1 MPDWQQRQVWP
12 SKLKTDYMSSA
23 EIVPVI
29 TLDGPGG
36 AGKGTVCLLLAEKL
50 GWHILD
56 SGSLYRLTA
65 LEALQKNVKD
75 VSQLIEIAESMDIDY
90 LPEGARLKILLHGRD
105 VTEAIRAEAVGSRA
119 SEIATIGAV
128 RRALLDR
135 QRSFAR
141 PPGLLADGRDMG
153 TVVFPRAQLKIFL
166 TASPAERANRRYKQ
180 LKEKGIDANLHE
192 LVAELE
198 ARDKRD
204 SERSAAPLKAADDA
218 VLLDTT
224 EMSIDEVVDQV
235 LQMASERFGSK
246 VV

>member
-1 MPDWQQRQVWP
+1 
-12 SKLKTDYMSSA
+12 MSST
-23 EIVPVI
+23 ETVPVI

-65 LEALQKNVKD
+65 LKALQNNVSD
-75 VSQLIEIAESMDIDY
+75 VSQLVEIAKDMDIEY
-90 LPEGARLKILLHGRD
+90 LSDGVRLKILLQGRD
-105 VTEAIRAEAVGSRA
+105 VTEAIRAESVGSRA
-119 SEIATIGAV
+119 SEIAAIKAV
-128 RRALLDR
+128 RQALLHR

-153 TVVFPRAQLKIFL
+153 TVVFPQAPLKIFL
-166 TASPAERANRRYKQ
+166 TASPVERANRRYKQ
-180 LKEKGIDANLHE
+180 LKEKGIDANLPK
-192 LVAELE
+192 LIAELE

-235 LQMASERFGSK
+235 LQMASQSFGSK